1 MHVCMV
7 GERILE
13 LGCLVNVDARNGV
26 HRTQRLTSKEK
37 VNQSIHFVFSR
48 EGRHIYG
55 NVLLKDVVTTNWGSI
70 DGLQNFIIFLFIVYI
85 IVFLVHNQFNFF
97 LMI

>member
-70 DGLQNFIIFLFIVYI
+70 DGLQNFIIFYLLFT
-85 IVFLVHNQFNFF
+85 LLFF
-97 LMI
+97 LFTINSTFF